1 MWHNLRQTTKPIQT
15 MNNVIKNRA
24 MTMNL
29 RFIVIILGCLFAFQL
44 SAQTSCDKLFASG
57 VRLQQTMTIASQN
70 KAITYFEKA
79 KVCYD
84 SQSKKDLCDQ
94 QITACRNI
102 IAQLSKKTK
111 TSTPTSSKPKEEVET
126 MPAKPKETDIIEVKK
141 DVQLNIDCT
150 YLKFK
155 GKGGEF
161 KKAKIICNYPDWEI
175 ADKPNWVNC
184 TKNDGEIVVEV
195 EKNPSKEERSGS
207 IIITCGDKSATL
219 TIIQEKFKKF
229 GVI

>member
-1 MWHNLRQTTKPIQT
+1 
-15 MNNVIKNRA
+15 MNKQEMNSKMI
-24 MTMNL
+24 MNL
-29 RFIVIILGCLFAFQL
+29 RFLIIILGCLFAFQL

-57 VRLQQTMTIASQN
+57 VKFQQTMTIASQN

-84 SQSKKDLCDQ
+84 SQAKKDLCDQ

-102 IAQLSKKTK
+102 ITQLSKKTK
-111 TSTPTSSKPKEEVET
+111 QSNISTTVPKEDVDTLSSKPKVAEQR
-126 MPAKPKETDIIEVKK
+126 EVKK
-141 DVQLNIDCT
+141 DVQISIDCT

-161 KKAKIICNYPDWEI
+161 KKAKIVCNYPDWEI
-175 ADKPNWVNC
+175 AEKPNWVNC
-184 TKNDGEIVVEV
+184 SKNDGEIVVEAA
-195 EKNPSKEERSGS
+195 KNQTKEERSGS
-207 IIITCGDKSATL
+207 IIIRCGDKSATL

>member
-1 MWHNLRQTTKPIQT
+1 
-15 MNNVIKNRA
+15 MNKLIKNRVI
-24 MTMNL
+24 TMNL
-29 RFIVIILGCLFAFQL
+29 RFIIIIMGCLFAFQL

-57 VRLQQTMTIASQN
+57 VKFQQTMTNVSQN

-94 QITACRNI
+94 QITACKNI
-102 IAQLSKKTK
+102 IAQLSKKAK
-111 TSTPTSSKPKEEVET
+111 TSTPTTSVPKEDVDT
-126 MPAKPKETDIIEVKK
+126 LSAKLKVTDQKDVKK
-141 DVQLNIDCT
+141 DVQLSIDCT

-161 KKAKIICNYPDWEI
+161 KKAKIVCNYPDWKIVE
-175 ADKPNWVNC
+175 KPDWVNC
-184 TKNDGEIVVEV
+184 SKNDGEIVVEAA
-195 EKNPSKEERSGS
+195 KNPTKEERSGS
-207 IIITCGDKSATL
+207 IIIECGDKSVTL

-229 GVI
+229 VVI

>member
-1 MWHNLRQTTKPIQT
+1 
-15 MNNVIKNRA
+15 MNKQIKNRS
-24 MTMNL
+24 MLTNL
-29 RFIVIILGCLFAFQL
+29 RLLIIMVSCLFTYEL

-57 VRLQQTMTIASQN
+57 VKFQQTMTIASQN

-84 SQSKKDLCDQ
+84 SQSKKNLCDQ
-94 QITACRNI
+94 QVTACRNI
-102 IAQLSKKTK
+102 IAQLSKKSK
-111 TSTPTSSKPKEEVET
+111 TSNPTTSKPKENIDT
-126 MPAKPKETDIIEVKK
+126 LSAKPKKDTRVNDVKK
-141 DVQLNIDCT
+141 DVELSIDCT

-161 KKAKIICNYPDWEI
+161 KKAKIECNYPDWEI
-175 ADKPNWVNC
+175 TKKPNWVNC
-184 TKNDGEIVVEV
+184 SKNDGEIVVEAI
-195 EKNPSKEERSGS
+195 KNPNKEERSGS
-207 IIITCGDKSATL
+207 IIVSCGDKSVTL

>member
-1 MWHNLRQTTKPIQT
+1 
-15 MNNVIKNRA
+15 MNKQEMNSKMI
-24 MTMNL
+24 MNL
-29 RFIVIILGCLFAFQL
+29 RFLIIILGCLFAFQL

-57 VRLQQTMTIASQN
+57 VKFQQTMTIASQN

-102 IAQLSKKTK
+102 IAQLSKKAK
-111 TSTPTSSKPKEEVET
+111 TSNPTTSVPKEGIDT
-126 MPAKPKETDIIEVKK
+126 LSAKPKDTDLKDVKK
-141 DVQLNIDCT
+141 DVQLSIDCT

-161 KKAKIICNYPDWEI
+161 KKARIECNYPDWEI
-175 ADKPNWVNC
+175 TEKPNWVNC
-184 TKNDGEIVVEV
+184 SKNDGEIVVEAV
-195 EKNPSKEERSGS
+195 KNP
-207 IIITCGDKSATL
+207 
-219 TIIQEKFKKF
+219 
-229 GVI
+229 V

>member
-1 MWHNLRQTTKPIQT
+1 
-15 MNNVIKNRA
+15 MNKRLKNSSMIKS
-24 MTMNL
+24 L
-29 RFIVIILGCLFAFQL
+29 RFLVIIWSCLFTSQL
-44 SAQTSCDKLFASG
+44 SAQTSCDKLFSSG
-57 VRLQQTMTIASQN
+57 VKYQQTMTIVSQN

-94 QITACRNI
+94 QIIACRNI
-102 IAQLSKKTK
+102 IAQLSKKAQ
-111 TSTPTSSKPKEEVET
+111 TPTPVATVPEKDVDSLS
-126 MPAKPKETDIIEVKK
+126 AKPILAEQKENKK
-141 DVQLNIDCT
+141 DVQLSIDCT

-161 KKAKIICNYPDWEI
+161 KKAKIECNYPDWEI
-175 ADKPNWVNC
+175 TENPKWVNC
-184 TKNDGEIVVEV
+184 SKNDGEIVVEAI
-195 EKNPSKEERSGS
+195 KNPTKKERSGS
-207 IIITCGDKSATL
+207 IIIECGDKSVTL

>member
-1 MWHNLRQTTKPIQT
+1 
-15 MNNVIKNRA
+15 
-24 MTMNL
+24 
-29 RFIVIILGCLFAFQL
+29 
-44 SAQTSCDKLFASG
+44 
-57 VRLQQTMTIASQN
+57 MTIASQN

-102 IAQLSKKTK
+102 IAQLSKKAK
-111 TSTPTSSKPKEEVET
+111 TSTPTTSVPKEDVDT
-126 MPAKPKETDIIEVKK
+126 LAARPKITDQK
-141 DVQLNIDCT
+141 DVKNDVKLSIDCT

-161 KKAKIICNYPDWEI
+161 KKAKIVCNYPDWEI
-175 ADKPNWVNC
+175 VEKPDWVNC
-184 TKNDGEIVVEV
+184 SKNDGEIVVEAV
-195 EKNPSKEERSGS
+195 KNPNKEERSGS
-207 IIITCGDKSATL
+207 IIIGCGDKSVTL

-229 GVI
+229 GII

>member
-1 MWHNLRQTTKPIQT
+1 
-15 MNNVIKNRA
+15 MNKQEMNSKMI
-24 MTMNL
+24 MNL
-29 RFIVIILGCLFAFQL
+29 RFLIIILGCLFAFQL

-57 VRLQQTMTIASQN
+57 VKFQQTMTIASQN

-84 SQSKKDLCDQ
+84 SKAKKDLCDQ
-94 QITACRNI
+94 QITACKNI
-102 IAQLSKKTK
+102 ITQLSKKAK
-111 TSTPTSSKPKEEVET
+111 TSNPTTSVPKEDIDT
-126 MPAKPKETDIIEVKK
+126 LSAKPKDKDQKPVKK
-141 DVQLNIDCT
+141 DVQLSIDCT

-161 KKAKIICNYPDWEI
+161 KKARIECNYPDWEI
-175 ADKPNWVNC
+175 TEKPNWVNC
-184 TKNDGEIVVEV
+184 SKNDGEIVVEAV
-195 EKNPSKEERSGS
+195 KNPNKEERSGS
-207 IIITCGDKSATL
+207 IIITCGDKSVTL

>member
-1 MWHNLRQTTKPIQT
+1 MDKQIT
-15 MNNVIKNRA
+15 NRK
-24 MTMNL
+24 MTINL
-29 RFIVIILGCLFAFQL
+29 RFLIIILGCLFAFQL

-57 VRLQQTMTIASQN
+57 VKFQQTMTIASQN

-84 SQSKKDLCDQ
+84 SKSKKDLCDQ

-102 IAQLSKKTK
+102 IAQLSKKAK
-111 TSTPTSSKPKEEVET
+111 TSTPTTSVPKEDVDT
-126 MPAKPKETDIIEVKK
+126 LAARPKATDKKNVKN
-141 DVQLNIDCT
+141 DVKLSIDCT

-161 KKAKIICNYPDWEI
+161 KKAKIVCNYPDWEI
-175 ADKPNWVNC
+175 VEKPDWVNC
-184 TKNDGEIVVEV
+184 SKNDGEIVVEAV
-195 EKNPSKEERSGS
+195 KNPNKEERSGS
-207 IIITCGDKSATL
+207 IIIGCGDKTVTL

>member
-1 MWHNLRQTTKPIQT
+1 
-15 MNNVIKNRA
+15 MNKQIKNKSMA
-24 MTMNL
+24 MNL
-29 RFIVIILGCLFAFQL
+29 RFLIIMLGCLFAFQV

-57 VRLQQTMTIASQN
+57 VKFQQTMTIASQN

-111 TSTPTSSKPKEEVET
+111 TSTPTTSVPKEAVDSLAINPNVSEQ
-126 MPAKPKETDIIEVKK
+126 KDIKK
-141 DVQLNIDCT
+141 DVELSIDCT

-161 KKAKIICNYPDWEI
+161 KKAKIKCNYPDWEI
-175 ADKPNWVNC
+175 VEKPEWVNC
-184 TKNDGEIVVEV
+184 SKNDGEIVVEAA
-195 EKNPSKEERSGS
+195 KNPTKDERSGS
-207 IIITCGDKSATL
+207 IIIECGDKSVTL

>member
-1 MWHNLRQTTKPIQT
+1 
-15 MNNVIKNRA
+15 MNKLIKNRVI
-24 MTMNL
+24 TMNL
-29 RFIVIILGCLFAFQL
+29 RFIIIILGCLFAFQL

-57 VRLQQTMTIASQN
+57 VKFQQTMTIVSQN

-94 QITACRNI
+94 QITACKNI
-102 IAQLSKKTK
+102 IAQLSKKAK
-111 TSTPTSSKPKEEVET
+111 TSTPTTSVPKEDVDT
-126 MPAKPKETDIIEVKK
+126 LSAKLKVTDQKDVKK
-141 DVQLNIDCT
+141 DVQLSIDCT

-161 KKAKIICNYPDWEI
+161 KKAKIVCNYPDWKIVE
-175 ADKPNWVNC
+175 KPDWVNC
-184 TKNDGEIVVEV
+184 SKNDGEIVVEAA
-195 EKNPSKEERSGS
+195 KNPTKEERSGS
-207 IIITCGDKSATL
+207 IIIECGDKSVTL

-229 GVI
+229 VVI

>member
-1 MWHNLRQTTKPIQT
+1 
-15 MNNVIKNRA
+15 MNKQEMNSKMI
-24 MTMNL
+24 MNL
-29 RFIVIILGCLFAFQL
+29 RFLIIILGCLFAFQL

-57 VRLQQTMTIASQN
+57 VKFQQTMTIASQN

-102 IAQLSKKTK
+102 IAQLSKKAK
-111 TSTPTSSKPKEEVET
+111 TSNPTTSVPKEGIDT
-126 MPAKPKETDIIEVKK
+126 LSAKPKDTDLKDVKK
-141 DVQLNIDCT
+141 DVQLSIDCT

-161 KKAKIICNYPDWEI
+161 KKARIECNYPDWEI
-175 ADKPNWVNC
+175 TEKPNWVSC
-184 TKNDGEIVVEV
+184 SKNDGEIVVEAV
-195 EKNPSKEERSGS
+195 KNPNKEERSGS
-207 IIITCGDKSATL
+207 IIITCGDKSVTL

>member
-1 MWHNLRQTTKPIQT
+1 
-15 MNNVIKNRA
+15 

-29 RFIVIILGCLFAFQL
+29 RFLIIMMGCLFAFQL

-57 VRLQQTMTIASQN
+57 VKFQQTMTIASQN

-102 IAQLSKKTK
+102 IAQLSKKAK
-111 TSTPTSSKPKEEVET
+111 TSTPTTSVPKEAVDSLS
-126 MPAKPKETDIIEVKK
+126 AKPNETEQKEIKK
-141 DVQLNIDCT
+141 DVQLSIDCT

-161 KKAKIICNYPDWEI
+161 KKAKIKSNYPDWEI
-175 ADKPNWVNC
+175 VQKPEWVNC
-184 TKNDGEIVVEV
+184 SKNDGEIVVEAV
-195 EKNPSKEERSGS
+195 KNPTKEERSGS
-207 IIITCGDKSATL
+207 IIIECGDKSVTL

>member
-1 MWHNLRQTTKPIQT
+1 
-15 MNNVIKNRA
+15 MNKLIKNRVI
-24 MTMNL
+24 TMNF
-29 RFIVIILGCLFAFQL
+29 RFIIIILGCLFAFQL

-57 VRLQQTMTIASQN
+57 VKFQQTMTIASQN

-94 QITACRNI
+94 QITACKNI
-102 IAQLSKKTK
+102 IVQLSKKAK
-111 TSTPTSSKPKEEVET
+111 TSIPTTSVPKEDVDT
-126 MPAKPKETDIIEVKK
+126 LSAKLKETDQKDVKK
-141 DVQLNIDCT
+141 DVQLSIDCT

-161 KKAKIICNYPDWEI
+161 KKAKIVCNYPDWEI
-175 ADKPNWVNC
+175 VEKPDWVNC
-184 TKNDGEIVVEV
+184 SKNDGEIVVEAA
-195 EKNPSKEERSGS
+195 KNPTKEERSGF
-207 IIITCGDKSATL
+207 IIIECGDKSVTL

>member
-1 MWHNLRQTTKPIQT
+1 
-15 MNNVIKNRA
+15 MNKQEMNSKMI
-24 MTMNL
+24 MNL
-29 RFIVIILGCLFAFQL
+29 RFLIIILGCLFAFQL

-57 VRLQQTMTIASQN
+57 VKFQQTMTIASQN

-102 IAQLSKKTK
+102 IAQLSKKAK
-111 TSTPTSSKPKEEVET
+111 TSNPTTSVPKEGIDT
-126 MPAKPKETDIIEVKK
+126 LSAKPKDTDLKDVKK
-141 DVQLNIDCT
+141 DVQLSIDCT

-161 KKAKIICNYPDWEI
+161 KKARIECNYPDWEI
-175 ADKPNWVNC
+175 TEKPNWVNC
-184 TKNDGEIVVEV
+184 SKNDGEIVVEAV
-195 EKNPSKEERSGS
+195 KNPNKEERSGS
-207 IIITCGDKSATL
+207 IIITCGDKSVTL

>member
-1 MWHNLRQTTKPIQT
+1 
-15 MNNVIKNRA
+15 MNKLIKNRVI
-24 MTMNL
+24 TMNF
-29 RFIVIILGCLFAFQL
+29 RFIIIILGCLFAFQL

-57 VRLQQTMTIASQN
+57 VKFQQTMTIASQN

-94 QITACRNI
+94 QITACKNI
-102 IAQLSKKTK
+102 IVQLSKKAK
-111 TSTPTSSKPKEEVET
+111 TSIPTTSVPKEDVDT
-126 MPAKPKETDIIEVKK
+126 LSAKLKETDQKDVKK
-141 DVQLNIDCT
+141 DVQLSIDCT

-161 KKAKIICNYPDWEI
+161 KKAKIVCNYPDWEI
-175 ADKPNWVNC
+175 VEKPDWVNYS
-184 TKNDGEIVVEV
+184 KNDGEIVVETA
-195 EKNPSKEERSGS
+195 KNPTKEERSGF
-207 IIITCGDKSATL
+207 IIIECGDKSVTL

>member
-1 MWHNLRQTTKPIQT
+1 
-15 MNNVIKNRA
+15 MNKQIKNKSMA
-24 MTMNL
+24 MNL
-29 RFIVIILGCLFAFQL
+29 RFLIIMLGCLFAFQV

-57 VRLQQTMTIASQN
+57 VKFQQTMTIASQN

-102 IAQLSKKTK
+102 IAQLSKKAK
-111 TSTPTSSKPKEEVET
+111 TSTPTTSVPKEAVDSL
-126 MPAKPKETDIIEVKK
+126 AIKPNVSEQKDIKK
-141 DVQLNIDCT
+141 DVELSIDCT

-161 KKAKIICNYPDWEI
+161 KKAKIKCNYPDWEI
-175 ADKPNWVNC
+175 VEKPEWVNC
-184 TKNDGEIVVEV
+184 SKNDGEIVVEAA
-195 EKNPSKEERSGS
+195 KNPTKDERSGS
-207 IIITCGDKSATL
+207 IIIECGDKSVTL

>member
-1 MWHNLRQTTKPIQT
+1 
-15 MNNVIKNRA
+15 MNKQEMNSKVI
-24 MTMNL
+24 MNL
-29 RFIVIILGCLFAFQL
+29 RFLIIILGCLFAFQL

-57 VRLQQTMTIASQN
+57 VKFQQTMTIASQN

-102 IAQLSKKTK
+102 IAQLSKKAK
-111 TSTPTSSKPKEEVET
+111 TSNPTTSVPKEGIDT
-126 MPAKPKETDIIEVKK
+126 LSAKPKDTDLKDVKK
-141 DVQLNIDCT
+141 DVQLSIDCT

-161 KKAKIICNYPDWEI
+161 KKAKIECNYPDWEI
-175 ADKPNWVNC
+175 TEKPNWVNC
-184 TKNDGEIVVEV
+184 SKNDGEIVVEAV
-195 EKNPSKEERSGS
+195 KNPNKEERSGS
-207 IIITCGDKSATL
+207 IIITCGDKSVTL

>member
-1 MWHNLRQTTKPIQT
+1 MKKQL
-15 MNNVIKNRA
+15 MNRTVMKG
-24 MTMNL
+24 L
-29 RFIVIILGCLFAFQL
+29 RFFVIMFACIVALSS

-57 VRLQQTMTIASQN
+57 VKFQQTMTIASQN

-102 IAQLSKKTK
+102 ISQLSKKSK
-111 TSTPTSSKPKEEVET
+111 STNSGVTVPKEAVDT
-126 MPAKPKETDIIEVKK
+126 LSSNSKAPQIKEEKK
-141 DVQLNIDCT
+141 DVQLSIDCT

-161 KKAKIICNYPDWEI
+161 KKAKVTCNYPDWNVIE
-175 ADKPNWVNC
+175 KPNWVKC
-184 TKNDGEIVVEV
+184 SKNENEIIVEV
-195 EKNPSKEERSGS
+195 DKNPNKEERSGS
-207 IIITCGDKSATL
+207 IIIECGNKTVSL

-229 GVI
+229 GII

>member
-1 MWHNLRQTTKPIQT
+1 
-15 MNNVIKNRA
+15 MNKQEMNSKMI
-24 MTMNL
+24 MNL
-29 RFIVIILGCLFAFQL
+29 RFLIIILGCLFAFQL

-57 VRLQQTMTIASQN
+57 VKFQQTMTIASQN

-102 IAQLSKKTK
+102 IAQLSKKAK
-111 TSTPTSSKPKEEVET
+111 TSNPTTSVPKEGT
-126 MPAKPKETDIIEVKK
+126 DTLSAKPKDTDLKDVKK
-141 DVQLNIDCT
+141 DVHLSIDCT

-161 KKAKIICNYPDWEI
+161 KKARIECNYPDWEI
-175 ADKPNWVNC
+175 TEKPNWVNC
-184 TKNDGEIVVEV
+184 SKNDGEIVVEAV
-195 EKNPSKEERSGS
+195 KNPNKEERSGS
-207 IIITCGDKSATL
+207 IIITCGDKSVTL

>member
-1 MWHNLRQTTKPIQT
+1 
-15 MNNVIKNRA
+15 MNKQEMNSKMI
-24 MTMNL
+24 MNL
-29 RFIVIILGCLFAFQL
+29 RFLIIILGCLFAFQL

-57 VRLQQTMTIASQN
+57 VKFQQTMTIASQN

-102 IAQLSKKTK
+102 IAQLSKKAK
-111 TSTPTSSKPKEEVET
+111 TSNPTNSVPKEDIDT
-126 MPAKPKETDIIEVKK
+126 LSAKPKDTDLKDVKK
-141 DVQLNIDCT
+141 DVQLSIDCT

-161 KKAKIICNYPDWEI
+161 KKARIECNYPDWEI
-175 ADKPNWVNC
+175 TEKPNWVNC
-184 TKNDGEIVVEV
+184 SKNDGEIVVEAV
-195 EKNPSKEERSGS
+195 KNPNKEERSGS
-207 IIITCGDKSATL
+207 IIITCGDKSVTL